1 LRDPFF
7 NGDLQPLIGGE
18 DSKIESYD
26 PSTGNQN
33 NQDDSF
39 FAKIR
44 NFFNGNAHKSE
55 TFDPEFMRH
64 HMEHGEDGQ
73 HKPGKK
79 CMMMNFMRLRSSVYF
94 RTVLHLLFFTGLL
107 MILLCLVMLTISNI
121 RRRRALRYYNKNVNV
136 ATIEG
141 SNLEETEQKKGGRL
155 LFRFRF
161 GGKRSDEASNAKSS
175 SFLVQ
180 APPAYDQITIGGEK
194 KQQENK
200 DKYSK
205 LTNEDE
211 NDTKSLTSLPDYEQ
225 TVIMKE
231 SECLTNEKPEN
242 HPHPHHHHHHH
253 HPQNEEEK

>member
-1 LRDPFF
+1 M
-7 NGDLQPLIGGE
+7 PLIGA
-18 DSKIESYD
+18 DDTKIESYD
-26 PSTGNQN
+26 PSSMNQ
-33 NQDDSF
+33 NQDDSI

-44 NFFNGNAHKSE
+44 NFFGGNGHKSE

-64 HMEHGEDGQ
+64 HSEHGEDAQ

-79 CMMMNFMRLRSSVYF
+79 CMMMNFMRLRSNVYF
-94 RTVLHLLFFTGLL
+94 RTVLHMLFFTGLL
-107 MILLCLVMLTISNI
+107 MIILCLAMLTIRNI

-141 SNLEETEQKKGGRL
+141 SSAEENEQTKDGRF

-161 GGKRSDEASNAKSS
+161 GGKRGDGASNVKSS

-194 KQQENK
+194 KQQESK
-200 DKYSK
+200 EKYSK

-211 NDTKSLTSLPDYEQ
+211 SDTKSLTSLPGYEQ

-231 SECLTNEKPEN
+231 SDSLTNETC
-242 HPHPHHHHHHH
+242 HPHHHHHGHHHHHHH
-253 HPQNEEEK
+253 HPYQKNEEDK